1 MVYKVLFSF
10 VLNYL
15 RKLHKVKN
23 SDVSYDDNNYSPQ
36 GQSIISIVSAERKEG
51 VKVGNVFATTKE
63 PNQRKS
69 KIIKQK
75 LIVSKCK
82 TTVLHTKSNF
92 LPRWQATD
100 VRLVENE
107 C

>member
-1 MVYKVLFSF
+1 MGRQKLNTKMTKKLYLMVYKVLFSF

-36 GQSIISIVSAERKEG
+36 GQSKISIVSAERKEG

-63 PNQRKS
+63 P
-69 KIIKQK
+69 KQTEK
-75 LIVSKCK
+75 QNC
-82 TTVLHTKSNF
+82 
-92 LPRWQATD
+92 
-100 VRLVENE
+100 
-107 C
+107 

>member
-15 RKLHKVKN
+15 RKFHKVKN

-63 PNQRKS
+63 PKQRKS
-69 KIIKQK
+69 KIIKQIR

-82 TTVLHTKSNF
+82 TTVLHTISNF
-92 LPRWQATD
+92 LPR
-100 VRLVENE
+100 
-107 C
+107 